1 MTSRIMSIPIDCAD
15 PRRLAD
21 FWADVLGWEVTATGW
36 QRTEHGR
43 DGACIAP
50 KGGGPFEIDF
60 RWVPDPATSVKS
72 RLHLDINPTDRDQ
85 AAELERLLELGATP
99 VDVGQSARG
108 VVARAGRP
116 GGQRVLPVPGPDA
129 AAQLTRVAGAAVP

>member
-15 PRRLAD
+15 CRRLAD

-43 DGACIAP
+43 DGACIAA

-85 AAELERLLELGATP
+85 EAELERLLELGATP
-99 VDVGQSARG
+99 VDVGQSAE
-108 VVARAGRP
+108 VSWH
-116 GGQRVLPVPGPDA
+116 VLADPEGNVFCLCRDRMPP
-129 AAQLTRVAGAAVP
+129 LS